1 MDGFHQMRVFQRVL
15 FKGYNCLSLQDWFV
29 DSGTIAA
36 GSVSPAF
43 EGRHYCRS
51 IHLHKEGFDAFVQR
65 RAEDTTYKFELIHPD
80 LLNNL
85 SELKQSFGIRHK

>member
-1 MDGFHQMRVFQRVL
+1 MDGFHQMRVLHRVL

-29 DSGTIAA
+29 DFGTIAA

-51 IHLHKEGFDAFVQR
+51 IHQR